1 MFNPSELTVKE
12 ARARLGDLD
21 IDGLKAVLQ
30 AEIDDKHRSSLIAA
44 IGSAIDALKT
54 EAAEEA
60 AEEVVEEA
68 AAPEPGITQAD
79 WYRLRRH
86 EKSLLTICPDGLYRK
101 K

>member
-21 IDGLKAVLQ
+21 IDG
-30 AEIDDKHRSSLIAA
+30 
-44 IGSAIDALKT
+44 LKT

-68 AAPEPGITQAD
+68 AAPEPGITQMD

-86 EKSLLTICPDGLYRK
+86 EKGLLTICSDGLYRK